1 MALTAEQI
9 GMIRQDYRLSKDRV
23 AQIEILAQTNGIT
36 TAQVRKIL
44 WDGGLYPIGPEQV
57 KKAIDLIGTER
68 AGVKVGCGNIRN
80 YIQAF
85 QGMKAVDVRAVFHDW
100 QKDPWG
106 NTDAETEPKQ
116 EQLVVSSKHED
127 LGFTGEERHTIFRAL
142 HSLYEEQRA
151 FVQLREREVEKL
163 KSELLLAEA
172 ALESAMVEL
181 EHVAKLEDRFS
192 IPKEDMDGYGEE

>member
-85 QGMKAVDVRAVFHDW
+85 QGMKAVNVRAVFHDW

-116 EQLVVSSKHED
+116 EQPAAPPKLPE
-127 LGFTGEERHTIFRAL
+127 LGFSGEERQTIFTALSGLFEERRA
-142 HSLYEEQRA
+142 YAQ
-151 FVQLREREVEKL
+151 VREREVEKL
-163 KSELLLAEA
+163 REQLAQAEA
-172 ALESAMVEL
+172 DLEAAMAEMKQA
-181 EHVAKLEDRFS
+181 AKLKQRFV
-192 IPKEDMDGYGEE
+192 KEAEADGSGEE